1 MVDFEGQMSEP
12 GQPQKAMTRQLW
24 ALSVTSERTD
34 GIVVLAVNGRLGT
47 ASSEAMVEALSREIR
62 AGYLRLLVDLTGVD
76 YVSSAGLGALEAI
89 ARQVRESRG
98 ELVLCALSEPV
109 RLVFDLAGLLSAF
122 AIEPSREAGLSRL
135 RRETL

>member
-89 ARQVRESRG
+89 ARRVRESRG

-122 AIEPSREAGLSRL
+122 AIEPSREAGLNRL

>member
-1 MVDFEGQMSEP
+1 MSEA
-12 GQPQKAMTRQLW
+12 GQPVARQLW
-24 ALSVTSERTD
+24 ALSVTSERND

-47 ASSEAMVEALSREIR
+47 ASSLAMVEALSREIR
-62 AGYLRLLVDLTGVD
+62 AGYLRLLVDLGGVD

-89 ARQVRESRG
+89 ARRVHESRG

-122 AIEPSREAGLSRL
+122 AIEPSRQAGLTRL
-135 RRETL
+135 RR